1 MWRAYTGSKLIYH
14 PDLTREFRLVKT
26 TGTGKDRTM
35 AQWAYKVA
43 YIDYRGRIS
52 VEGVET
58 LIGANERR
66 SAFARRY
73 LNSLGEGGWELV
85 GIQPL
90 TGNSAYYIFKRPAQ
104 EGDFQA
110 EAPAATEKEA
120 PAPQPATQGGGP
132 AVETA

>member
-1 MWRAYTGSKLIYH
+1 
-14 PDLTREFRLVKT
+14 
-26 TGTGKDRTM
+26 M

-58 LIGANERR
+58 LIGNERR

-73 LNSLGEGGWELV
+73 MNSLGKDGWELV

-104 EGDFQA
+104 EGDFPA
-110 EAPAATEKEA
+110 EAPAAAEQET
-120 PAPQPATQGGGP
+120 PAPQPTTHQEGP
-132 AVETA
+132 PIETA

>member
-1 MWRAYTGSKLIYH
+1 
-14 PDLTREFRLVKT
+14 
-26 TGTGKDRTM
+26 M

-58 LIGANERR
+58 LIGGNERR

-73 LNSLGEGGWELV
+73 MNSLGKDGWELV

-104 EGDFQA
+104 EGDFPA
-110 EAPAATEKEA
+110 EVPAAAEQEN
-120 PAPQPATQGGGP
+120 PAPQPTSYEGP
-132 AVETA
+132 SIETA